1 MSENRRRAFKPLRLF
16 LSQIEDVDVR
26 TSLEMRFDEVQVRR
40 EVAVE
45 SARKSAIADRERQI
59 ATAQAEIDFI
69 RLMQEAAKH
78 LPEIAREPVW
88 AAYRNKEQQV
98 VFECPFS
105 ENDMRNAM
113 KVQRAEMEQR
123 AEQLGDGDDDVYR
136 GGDEPEPEE

>member
-16 LSQIEDVDVR
+16 LSQIEDVDAR

-88 AAYRNKEQQV
+88 AAFRDKGQV

-123 AEQLGDGDDDVYR
+123 AQQLGENDEDVYR
-136 GGDEPEPEE
+136 GGEEPQEPEE

>member
-1 MSENRRRAFKPLRLF
+1 MSDNRRRAFKPLRLS
-16 LSQIEDVDVR
+16 LSQIEDVDAR

-88 AAYRNKEQQV
+88 ASFRDKGQV

-123 AEQLGDGDDDVYR
+123 AQQLGENDEETYR
-136 GGDEPEPEE
+136 GGDEPEQPEE